1 MSYMTKTTR
10 NQEGGTSLKC
20 TLDNLVFY
28 VENVSLTASER
39 LKHEL
44 HLGELKGL
52 SPVVRSALG
61 NGASEYR
68 QNLHIGQGGGA
79 VMVSYKHNS
88 KRVNLK
94 EYRMRVEFNPAK
106 QNKSFDWFWITLKE
120 ITQQYVKRIKH
131 MDIAF
136 DVPVHVSNISSVSLT
151 GRDRSLFKNTVYF
164 GASGL
169 TGRLKIYD
177 KKKEMEQK
185 QGIEIEEEELTRI
198 EYSKKYEDPITL
210 GHLESVSDLGI
221 NNEYTI
227 TNFNLGNNKGV
238 IKASILAIQNGE
250 MEMKEF
256 SRSYIVKIKKAFA
269 DMDKLDLDHA
279 YRNAKKMILDDI
291 RLYLD

>member
-1 MSYMTKTTR
+1 M
-10 NQEGGTSLKC
+10 QC
-20 TLDNLVFY
+20 TLDNLVYY
-28 VENVSLTASER
+28 VENVSLTAFER

-44 HLGELKGL
+44 HLGELQGL

-79 VMVSYKHNS
+79 VMVSWKHNS
-88 KRVNLK
+88 QRVNLK
-94 EYRMRVEFNPAK
+94 EYRMRIEFNPAK
-106 QNKSFDWFWITLKE
+106 QNKTFDWFWSTLKE
-120 ITQQYVKRIKH
+120 VTKQYVKRIKH

-136 DVPVHVSNISSVSLT
+136 DVPVHVSNVSAISLT

-177 KKKEMEQK
+177 KKKEMQQK
-185 QGIEIEEEELTRI
+185 QGIEIEEDELTRI

-210 GHLESVSDLGI
+210 RYLESVPDLEM
-221 NNEYTI
+221 NKDYAI
-227 TNFNLGNNKGV
+227 TNFNLGDNKGV

-256 SRSYIVKIKKAFA
+256 SRDYKIKIKKAFA